1 MFTKKK
7 VKLIYMAELLYKRSD
22 IKWDNVNFWS
32 RLETRYRNISL
43 SSLNLG
49 FDNKTGCN
57 TPLRNDYPSRSTLPP
72 HTYIHTHTH
81 THTQDRQR
89 HAQRQIYKKE
99 HGAFPIR
106 LSSFR
111 LEACRA
117 TGRDRMAIEADK
129 AWLCRTGN
137 RERFIFQE
145 NPFPLCHATETR
157 ETFNRSWG
165 RVLLLDAVVFLL
177 SNPSSWEMKDVLV
190 VPLQY
195 TQKTKQTNSASGRRR
210 RLTLLTQ
217 HPYRTLAALF
227 LHFLH
232 TLFTVVLRPIWSDL
246 DGYVDKNSVRTRALK
261 DITSLASRLHELKKT
276 KPSEISSKL
285 LRNAAGNG

>member
-1 MFTKKK
+1 MT
-7 VKLIYMAELLYKRSD
+7 IHHD
-22 IKWDNVNFWS
+22 
-32 RLETRYRNISL
+32 
-43 SSLNLG
+43 
-49 FDNKTGCN
+49 
-57 TPLRNDYPSRSTLPP
+57 PLCLR
-72 HTYIHTHTH
+72 IH

-190 VPLQY
+190 VHPQY
-195 TQKTKQTNSASGRRR
+195 TQKTKQTNSGRR

-217 HPYRTLAALF
+217 RI
-227 LHFLH
+227 
-232 TLFTVVLRPIWSDL
+232 PIGL
-246 DGYVDKNSVRTRALK
+246 
-261 DITSLASRLHELKKT
+261 
-276 KPSEISSKL
+276 
-285 LRNAAGNG
+285 